1 MYDKFV
7 LFGLYAIITD
17 YKFYADNE
25 KEIDSWLNSHNSSR
39 EGMVVQ
45 FIDEQTKTMF
55 LLKWG

>member
-25 KEIDSWLNSHNSSR
+25 KEIDSWLHSHNCSR

-55 LLKWG
+55 LLRWA